1 MYFFVKNL
9 YIFVKHTKNLCFLN
23 IFYQTPKLD
32 TVSEPS
38 SHIVVD
44 VLLSTSLELEVFR
57 LNPSILQ
64 PGDKRGNNAMDNIL
78 TILDKV
84 FRFFFIV
91 CKFLISARSIPVI
104 YIIRFYGLAQ
114 LKKHC
119 K

>member
-32 TVSEPS
+32 TVSDS
-38 SHIVVD
+38 SSYIVVD

-78 TILDKV
+78 TMLDKV

-91 CKFLISARSIPVI
+91 CKFLI
-104 YIIRFYGLAQ
+104 
-114 LKKHC
+114 
-119 K
+119 